1 MWIGYVRASRHDVL
15 YALPKRWAAQWQKD
29 VFRRHHMDDVATAV
43 RESAREGD
51 EHMQSRSAWP
61 KFSSFSF
68 GGGGRGGGTFFRLLK
83 RKISPGPSLCC
94 RAFPP
99 LLKIPSRVNWRD
111 NHDDMERNKQLRRR
125 HSIYLLVQLI
135 KGLELLLRLRLNAC
149 NSSCQCA
156 LYSKRKKKT
165 GPK

>member
-1 MWIGYVRASRHDVL
+1 
-15 YALPKRWAAQWQKD
+15 
-29 VFRRHHMDDVATAV
+29 
-43 RESAREGD
+43 
-51 EHMQSRSAWP
+51 MQSRSALP

-165 GPK
+165 GPKNLTIRDSSFPGQFVSLKYHVGGYLVQTSTFGCRSLFSTNTLSTS